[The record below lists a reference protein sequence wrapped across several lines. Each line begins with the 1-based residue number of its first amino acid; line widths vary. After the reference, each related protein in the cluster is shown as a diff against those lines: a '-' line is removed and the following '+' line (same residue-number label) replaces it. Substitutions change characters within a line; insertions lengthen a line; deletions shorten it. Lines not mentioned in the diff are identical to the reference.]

1 MAIRTAIVDDE
12 PLAVEI
18 LKDYVEKTASLTLIL
33 AGSDVFR
40 TLQLLQSG
48 EIDLVLLDIQMPE
61 LTGIQFMKIVGDSS
75 KIIVTTAYPDYALE
89 GYELNVA
96 DYLLKPISYE
106 RFSKAINK
114 IKVVAGNS
122 AAVHGGP
129 FLPDFIFV
137 KSEYKLVKIMLN
149 DILYIESLRDYI
161 AIYTTKNEKI
171 MTLESLRNM
180 EQTLPAA
187 NFVRVHK
194 SFIVSLSKIKFVER
208 NRIIIEDKHIPVGES
223 YQKDFYDKLKP

>member
-1 MAIRTAIVDDE
+1 MAIRTAVVDDE

-18 LKDYVEKTASLTLIL
+18 LKDYVEKTAGLKLVM
-33 AGSDVFR
+33 AGSDVFK

-48 EIDLVLLDIQMPE
+48 ELDLVLLDIQMPE

-106 RFSKAINK
+106 RFLKAISK
-114 IKVVAGNS
+114 IKVATGNS
-122 AAVHGGP
+122 AAV
-129 FLPDFIFV
+129 PDEPAVPDLIFV

-208 NRIIIEDKHIPVGES
+208 NRIIIQDKHIPVGES
-223 YQKDFYDKLKP
+223 YQKDFYEKLKP

>member
-1 MAIRTAIVDDE
+1 MVIRTAIVDDE

-18 LKDYVEKTASLTLIL
+18 LKDYVEKTPALKLIL
-33 AGSDVFR
+33 AGSDVFK
-40 TLQLLQSG
+40 TLQMLRSG
-48 EIDLVLLDIQMPE
+48 ELDLVLLDIQMPE

-114 IKVVAGNS
+114 IKVVADNS
-122 AAVHGGP
+122 AAVLGGP

-161 AIYTTKNEKI
+161 AFYTTKNEKI